1 MKSDRA
7 MKQEPEH
14 YVFPRTHYN
23 HHRTE
28 FYSHHQ
34 NIVSKIS
41 PQNENI
47 DCIEKFNPDYKK
59 VVSNNAND
67 TNDVTEVIITNNNNR
82 YRITE
87 SKSGEHN
94 KTNEEN
100 IYIEENEIQNLQ
112 RGTRNKTTKENN
124 FKPYAFIIGDSM
136 VKKRMAIY

>member
-34 NIVSKIS
+34 NIVS
-41 PQNENI
+41 
-47 DCIEKFNPDYKK
+47 EKFNPDYKK

-112 RGTRNKTTKENN
+112 LGTRNKTTKENN

>member
-1 MKSDRA
+1 

-14 YVFPRTHYN
+14 YAFPRTHYN

-34 NIVSKIS
+34 NIVS
-41 PQNENI
+41 
-47 DCIEKFNPDYKK
+47 EKFNPDYKK

-112 RGTRNKTTKENN
+112 LGTRNKTTKENN